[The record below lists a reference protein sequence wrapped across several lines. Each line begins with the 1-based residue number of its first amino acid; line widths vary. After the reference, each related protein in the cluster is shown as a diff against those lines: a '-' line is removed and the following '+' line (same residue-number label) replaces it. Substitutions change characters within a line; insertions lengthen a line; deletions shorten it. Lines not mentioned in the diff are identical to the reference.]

1 MIITVTLNP
10 SIDRTVSM
18 KALKVGSVNRVEL
31 TSVDPG
37 GKGVNVSR
45 ALDAF
50 GVKTYAILVC
60 GDLGAHWFDAKFDEL
75 HIPHAIIHAEGIT
88 RNNITIVE
96 SDGSVTKL
104 NEPGITLTKKLINDV
119 KESLDAIEI
128 DGKWVVFAG
137 KLNPGAPVD
146 TYKEL
151 AQFARDRGAKIAIDG
166 SGPEFKS
173 ALEVKPDLI
182 KPNQY
187 ELAELV
193 GRNLNNIQDVI
204 TACREVITRGV
215 GQVLCSLGVDGAVL
229 VTKDEVIH
237 CEPETAASGTPVG
250 AGDILLAIYIGGGAV
265 PHALKNAIA
274 WSAASVPLA
283 GTAIPTKAQAA
294 AVGVR
299 ENKEIKDDRKLMEV
313 H

>member
-10 SIDRTVSM
+10 SIDRTISIQE
-18 KALKVGSVNRVEL
+18 LKLGSVNRCEL

-60 GDLGAHWFDAKFDEL
+60 GELGAHWFDKHLESNR
-75 HIPHAIIHAEGIT
+75 IPHALVHAPGIT
-88 RNNITIVE
+88 RSNVTIVE
-96 SDGSVTKL
+96 ADGTVTKI
-104 NEPGITLTKKLINDV
+104 NEPGITLSRAVIQEV
-119 KESLDAIEI
+119 KDSLDAIEI
-128 DGKWVVFAG
+128 EGNWVVLAG

-146 TYKEL
+146 TYREL

-166 SGPEFKS
+166 SGPEFKT
-173 ALEVKPDLI
+173 ALEIKPDLI

-193 GRNLNNIQDVI
+193 GRNLNNIHEVI
-204 TACREVITRGV
+204 AACREVIGRGI
-215 GQVLCSLGVDGAVL
+215 GQVLCSLGVDGAIL
-229 VTKDEVIH
+229 VTQDEVVH

-250 AGDILLAIYIGGGAV
+250 AGDILLAIYIGGGAT

-283 GTAIPTKAQAA
+283 GTAIPSKEQAA

-299 ENKEIKDDRKLMEV
+299 ENIDINADRKLLEV

>member
-10 SIDRTVSM
+10 SIDRTISM
-18 KALKVGSVNRVEL
+18 TELKLGSVNRCEL

-60 GDLGAHWFDAKFDEL
+60 GELGSTWFAKKFEEQR
-75 HIPHAIIHAEGIT
+75 IPNAIVHAPGIT
-88 RNNITIVE
+88 RSNVTIVE
-96 SDGSVTKL
+96 ADGSVTKI
-104 NEPGITLTKKLINDV
+104 NEPGIALTKEVIQEV
-119 KESLDAIEI
+119 KDSLDAIELQ
-128 DGKWVVFAG
+128 DNWVVFAG

-146 TYKEL
+146 TYREL
-151 AQFARDRGAKIAIDG
+151 AQFARERGAKIAIDG
-166 SGPEFKS
+166 SGPEFKT
-173 ALEVKPDLI
+173 ALEIKPDLI

-193 GRNLNNIQDVI
+193 GHNLNNIHEVI
-204 TACREVITRGV
+204 TACREVIGRGI
-215 GQVLCSLGVDGAVL
+215 GQVLCSLGVDGAIL
-229 VTKDEVIH
+229 VTADEVIH

-283 GTAIPTKAQAA
+283 GTAIPTKEQAA

-299 ENKEIKDDRKLMEV
+299 ENKDIKEDRKLLEV